1 VSSTVDR
8 TRTGTGRST
17 RLLIR
22 VLFVL
27 GGTVAATA
35 LGWLISSATA
45 SAATLPD
52 LNVPGTHSAPVTGLL
67 DEITLPAGPASTTM
81 PKLPPSPT
89 AAGVAGELRTAVSQ
103 LGSRVRA
110 VPVAP
115 LTAQPPTSPSAPA
128 GRSGPVSGP
137 APARSL
143 PTVTTVAP
151 VLTGPATVVRSLSRQ
166 AAALVPPA
174 APQPIPMMPNPA
186 PWSPVTVP
194 AAPGGSVGGAT
205 GAGGLGLVDTS
216 GTFPVAG
223 LDIVRVIPVTVPLGR
238 VTAGKQPGITPD

>member
-1 VSSTVDR
+1 MDR
-8 TRTGTGRST
+8 TRTGTGRSM
-17 RLLIR
+17 RLLTR

-52 LNVPGTHSAPVTGLL
+52 LNVPGTHAAPAAPVTGLL
-67 DEITLPAGPASTTM
+67 DGITLPAGPASTM
-81 PKLPPSPT
+81 PKLPPPPS

-103 LGSRVRA
+103 LGSRVPVRA
-110 VPVAP
+110 LPVAP
-115 LTAQPPTSPSAPA
+115 LTAQPSTSPSTPA
-128 GRSGPVSGP
+128 GQSGPVSGP

-151 VLTGPATVVRSLSRQ
+151 VPAAPAVVRSLVRQ
-166 AAALVPPA
+166 AAALVPPV
-174 APQPIPMMPNPA
+174 PQQIPTMPNPV

-216 GTFPVAG
+216 GTFPVPG

>member
-1 VSSTVDR
+1 VDR
-8 TRTGTGRST
+8 TRTGTGRMA
-17 RLLIR
+17 RLLTR

-27 GGTVAATA
+27 GAAVAATA

-52 LNVPGTHSAPVTGLL
+52 LNVPGTHAAPVTGLL
-67 DEITLPAGPASTTM
+67 DEITLPAAPASTM
-81 PKLPPSPT
+81 PKLPPPPS

-103 LGSRVRA
+103 LGSRVPVARA

-115 LTAQPPTSPSAPA
+115 LTVQPSTSPSAPVDQ
-128 GRSGPVSGP
+128 SGPVSGP
-137 APARSL
+137 AAAGSL
-143 PTVTTVAP
+143 PTVATVVP
-151 VLTGPATVVRSLSRQ
+151 VPAGPATVVRSLSRP

-174 APQPIPMMPNPA
+174 PQPIPTMPNPA

-205 GAGGLGLVDTS
+205 GTGGLGLVDTS
-216 GTFPVAG
+216 GTFPVPG
-223 LDIVRVIPVTVPLGR
+223 LDVVRVIPVTVPLGR

>member
-1 VSSTVDR
+1 M
-8 TRTGTGRST
+8 
-17 RLLIR
+17 RLLTR

-52 LNVPGTHSAPVTGLL
+52 LNVPGTHAASVAPVTGLL
-67 DEITLPAGPASTTM
+67 DGITLPAGPASTM
-81 PKLPPSPT
+81 PKLPPPPS

-103 LGSRVRA
+103 LGSRVPVARA

-115 LTAQPPTSPSAPA
+115 LTAQPPTSLSAPA
-128 GRSGPVSGP
+128 GQSGPVSGP

-151 VLTGPATVVRSLSRQ
+151 VPAAPATVVRSPSYQ
-166 AAALVPPA
+166 AAALVPPV
-174 APQPIPMMPNPA
+174 PQPIPTMPNPA

-194 AAPGGSVGGAT
+194 AAPGGSVGGST
-205 GAGGLGLVDTS
+205 GTGGLGLVDTS
-216 GTFPVAG
+216 GTFPVPG

>member
-1 VSSTVDR
+1 MA
-8 TRTGTGRST
+8 
-17 RLLIR
+17 RLLTR

-27 GGTVAATA
+27 GAAVAATA

-52 LNVPGTHSAPVTGLL
+52 LNVPGTHAAPVTGLL
-67 DEITLPAGPASTTM
+67 DEITLPAAPASTM
-81 PKLPPSPT
+81 PKLPPPPS

-103 LGSRVRA
+103 LGSRVPVARA

-115 LTAQPPTSPSAPA
+115 LTVQPSTSPSAPVDQ
-128 GRSGPVSGP
+128 SGPVSGP
-137 APARSL
+137 AAAGSL
-143 PTVTTVAP
+143 PTVATVVP
-151 VLTGPATVVRSLSRQ
+151 VPAGPATVVRSLSRP

-174 APQPIPMMPNPA
+174 PQPIPTMPNPA

-205 GAGGLGLVDTS
+205 GTGGLGLVDTS
-216 GTFPVAG
+216 GTFPVPG

>member
-1 VSSTVDR
+1 M
-8 TRTGTGRST
+8 
-17 RLLIR
+17 RLLTR

-27 GGTVAATA
+27 GASVAATA

-52 LNVPGTHSAPVTGLL
+52 LNVPGTHAAPAAPVTGLL
-67 DEITLPAGPASTTM
+67 DGITLPTGPASAM
-81 PKLPPSPT
+81 PKLPPPPS
-89 AAGVAGELRTAVSQ
+89 AVGVTGELRTAVSQ
-103 LGSRVRA
+103 LGSRVPVARA

-128 GRSGPVSGP
+128 GQSGPVSGP

-151 VLTGPATVVRSLSRQ
+151 VPAAPAVVRSLVRQ
-166 AAALVPPA
+166 AAALVPPV
-174 APQPIPMMPNPA
+174 PQQIPTMPNPV

-216 GTFPVAG
+216 GTFPVPG

>member
-1 VSSTVDR
+1 M
-8 TRTGTGRST
+8 
-17 RLLIR
+17 RLLTR

-35 LGWLISSATA
+35 LGWLISSTTA

-52 LNVPGTHSAPVTGLL
+52 LNAPGTHAAPAAPVTGLL
-67 DEITLPAGPASTTM
+67 DEITLPAAPASTM
-81 PKLPPSPT
+81 PKLPPPPS

-103 LGSRVRA
+103 LGRHVPVRA

-115 LTAQPPTSPSAPA
+115 LTVQPPTSPSAPA
-128 GRSGPVSGP
+128 GQSGPVSGP
-137 APARSL
+137 ASARSL
-143 PTVTTVAP
+143 PTVTTVVP
-151 VLTGPATVVRSLSRQ
+151 VPAGPATVVRSLSHL

-174 APQPIPMMPNPA
+174 PQPIPTMPNPA

-205 GAGGLGLVDTS
+205 GMAGLGLVDTS
-216 GTFPVAG
+216 GTFPVPG